1 MSLQE
6 IGELNS
12 QPEGVVNDACRA
24 SCVDWYGNARP
35 LFLRGRL
42 FALLGYEIVEG
53 RIDSGR
59 IKEMRRVNYAPG
71 SAALTRSE

>member
-1 MSLQE
+1 M
-6 IGELNS
+6 GS
-12 QPEGVVNDACRA
+12 QAKGAADDGCRA

-53 RIDSGR
+53 AFTTEGRLQEKQRI
-59 IKEMRRVNYAPG
+59 NFAPLSQADTARPQG
-71 SAALTRSE
+71 G